1 MTARNLLFCISL
13 PNAEKVYTHAANYF
27 QAARALT
34 EKLGYRV
41 YVQDLECCSKIREE
55 VKPMKVYTFQ
65 RKRSQYDS
73 TVYEEV
79 LAKSEKQAWFYF
91 LNSRGKQWFARIE
104 MVREATKEDLSTR
117 EEGSFRDVTW

>member
-1 MTARNLLFCISL
+1 MAAHKLLFCINL
-13 PNAEKVYTHAANYF
+13 PNMDKVYTHAANIF
-27 QAARALT
+27 QAAKALS
-34 EKLGYRV
+34 EKVGQTILI
-41 YVQDLECCSKIREE
+41 QDIKE

-91 LNSRGKQWFARIE
+91 NKSRGRQWFARIE
-104 MVREATKEDLSTR
+104 TVREATKEDLTSR
-117 EEGSFRDVTW
+117 EEGTFRDVTW